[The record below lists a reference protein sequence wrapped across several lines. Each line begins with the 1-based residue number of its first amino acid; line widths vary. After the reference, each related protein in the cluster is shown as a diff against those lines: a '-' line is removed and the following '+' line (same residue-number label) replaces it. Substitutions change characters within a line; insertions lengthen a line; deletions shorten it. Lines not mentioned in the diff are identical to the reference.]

1 MKIDQ
6 YSLKARVYPALIVVL
21 PIFFLAIFYITDFA
35 VYYHYI
41 TAIISIG
48 LLSYLLSHLGR
59 DAGKKKENKLYELW
73 GGKPTTQILRCSNP
87 ILDKRTKERYCQ
99 ILQKK
104 IKGLNIPTLKE
115 EAQNAANA
123 DEIYNSC
130 ATYLISKT
138 RDTNKYNLL
147 FKENIS
153 YGFRRNLWG
162 MKPLGLYI
170 LLVCFLIHLTIATD
184 FFSSI
189 SFLPINDLYLYIAF
203 AVVLCFWLLVVRP
216 NWIKIVAFVYAKR
229 LYETLEIND

>member
-21 PIFFLAIFYITDFA
+21 PIFFFFFFYITEFA

-41 TAIISIG
+41 TAFISIF

-59 DAGKKKENKLYELW
+59 DAGKSKESKLYELW
-73 GGKPTTQILRCSNP
+73 GGKPTTQILRYSNSE
-87 ILDKRTKERYCQ
+87 LDRLTKERYYR
-99 ILQKK
+99 ILQEK
-104 IKGLNIPTLKE
+104 IKGLNIPTLDE
-115 EAQNAANA
+115 EKQNAVNS

-138 RDTNKYNLL
+138 RNTNKYALL
-147 FKENIS
+147 FNENIN

-162 MKPLGLYI
+162 MKPLGLCI
-170 LLVCFLIHLTIATD
+170 LLFCFLIHLIIATD

-189 SFLPINDLYLYIAF
+189 SFTPTIDLYLYIAF
-203 AVVLCFWLLVVRP
+203 AFILCFWLFVVRP
-216 NWIKIVAFVYAKR
+216 NWIKNVAFEYAKR
-229 LYETLEIND
+229 LYETLENDN